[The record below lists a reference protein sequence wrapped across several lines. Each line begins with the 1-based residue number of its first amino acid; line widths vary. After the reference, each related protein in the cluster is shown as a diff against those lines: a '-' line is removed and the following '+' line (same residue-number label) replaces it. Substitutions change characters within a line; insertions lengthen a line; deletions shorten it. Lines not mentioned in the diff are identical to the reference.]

1 MATLTLDPTPTRA
14 PSSRLRGP
22 VAVLVLLALAQ
33 FIDILDVT
41 IVNVALPR
49 IQRDLHFAGNNLQ
62 WVISIYVLFYGGF
75 LLLGGR
81 LADAWGRRR
90 VFMIGVGLFGV
101 ASLAAGFAPNAL
113 ALIAVRAVQGLGGS
127 LMAPAALSL
136 LTVAFPAGRQRD
148 VALGIWGGL
157 AGLGGTLGVVI
168 GGVLVDSLSWR
179 WIFFVNVPMI
189 AVILFLAPLVLTE
202 SRAPQRA
209 GRLDVAG
216 PLLATAG
223 LFSLV
228 LGVIRTDA
236 LGWGSGEVVALLA
249 GAVAL
254 LGAFALVELRHSH
267 PMLPLSVFR
276 SRGLSLGSLMLA
288 INGAAIL
295 SVFFLNTTFLQ
306 LVRGDSAL
314 GAGIAFL
321 PMGAGAIVG
330 AVVAGQ
336 VVTRV
341 GTRPVQLVGA
351 ALTSVGLYW
360 LLSAGAANSYYST
373 LFVGFALFGAGITT
387 LGVPTQIGAV
397 ADMGHHNAGV
407 SSGVLNA
414 AYQVGGA
421 LGLAVVTT
429 ITTSRVT
436 HLVAGGDPG
445 ATALTG
451 GYHLGVVVAL
461 GLAVVNGAIALA
473 SPSVRPTPEMVR
485 PVAA

>member
-1 MATLTLDPTPTRA
+1 MDQLTLEPLASRPA
-14 PSSRLRGP
+14 ISRLRAP
-22 VAVLVLLALAQ
+22 AAILTLLAVAQ
-33 FIDILDVT
+33 FIDVLDVT
-41 IVNVALPR
+41 IVNVALPH
-49 IQRDLHFAGNNLQ
+49 IQRDLHVTGNNLQ

-81 LADAWGRRR
+81 LADAFGRRR
-90 VFMIGVGLFGV
+90 VFMAGLALFAT

-127 LMAPAALSL
+127 LMSPAALSL

-157 AGLGGTLGVVI
+157 AGLGGTLGVII

-179 WIFFVNVPMI
+179 WIFFVNVPI
-189 AVILFLAPLVLTE
+189 VATILVLAPLVLTE
-202 SRAPQRA
+202 SRAPERT
-209 GRLDVAG
+209 GRVDVAG
-216 PLLATAG
+216 PMLATTG
-223 LFSLV
+223 LLSLV
-228 LGVIRTDA
+228 LGIIRTEA
-236 LGWGSGEVVALLA
+236 LGWGSKEVVSLLVA
-249 GAVAL
+249 AAVL
-254 LGAFALVELRHSH
+254 LGAFFVVESRQSH

-288 INGAAIL
+288 LNGAAIL

-306 LVRGDSAL
+306 LVRGTSAL
-314 GAGIAFL
+314 GAGVDFL

-351 ALTSVGLYW
+351 GLTSLGLYW
-360 LLSAGAANSYYST
+360 LLSASVSSPYLST

-397 ADMGHHNAGV
+397 ADIAHHNAGV
-407 SSGVLNA
+407 SSGVMSA

-421 LGLAVVTT
+421 VGLAVVTT
-429 ITTSRVT
+429 LTASRVT
-436 HLVAGGDPG
+436 SLTLDG
-445 ATALTG
+445 ATAPTALTD
-451 GYHLGVVVAL
+451 GYHLGIVLAL

-485 PVAA
+485 SVAG